1 MLVAVD
7 QAIPDNKRLGKGGK
21 TTTKVRILYHLKLSF
36 VNGGER
42 RRSESWL
49 VDGGHGC
56 LILFS
61 FIGTERSSRFSSS
74 ISSSSSSTPAT
85 DGISVF
91 GVDVVVGVVAGATT
105 GVTAGAAVDCAFVLK
120 LAVFFVGPKGDVVIG
135 RDTLR
140 SRSMFVMKENSKKSR
155 GFERVEK
162 KSSE

>member
-56 LILFS
+56 LIRLS
-61 FIGTERSSRFSSS
+61 IVGTEGSSRFSSAIS
-74 ISSSSSSTPAT
+74 FSSSFPASK
-85 DGISVF
+85 GISVV
-91 GVDVVVGVVAGATT
+91 GDDVVVGVVAGATT
-105 GVTAGAAVDCAFVLK
+105 GAAVDCAFVLK
-120 LAVFFVGPKGDVVIG
+120 LAVFFVTPEGDVVIR

-140 SRSMFVMKENSKKSR
+140 SRFMFIR
-155 GFERVEK
+155 
-162 KSSE
+162 